1 MNCQALRSPC
11 HWSRRRSP
19 GSCRPRALHC
29 RSRDAHRRCRTSC
42 RRRRPCR
49 TGSSGSPARP
59 CRPAWRRP
67 WCCRDGRQEE
77 QVLRFGSVHGDQAA
91 VEQDVLQ
98 RVVRAH
104 QIAAVLGPGQG
115 SVLPEDRGLH
125 LHRLHRELTRSRT
138 RTCPSRGPSFP
149 ALFCQEDR

>member
-1 MNCQALRSPC
+1 MPLVHLHAIGPAADLQVPADHVLSIAGHGMRIGVAGHPAAGEG
-11 HWSRRRSP
+11 HAVRVVVVHLHGLAVRP
-19 GSCRPRALHC
+19 GDDP
-29 RSRDAHRRCRTSC
+29 DA
-42 RRRRPCR
+42 
-49 TGSSGSPARP
+49 AEMV
-59 CRPAWRRP
+59 A
-67 WCCRDGRQEE
+67 QEE

-115 SVLPEDRGLH
+115 PVLPEDRGLH

-138 RTCPSRGPSFP
+138 GTCPSRGPPFP
-149 ALFCQEDR
+149 ALCRPGDR